1 MFGFLQHSEEDK
13 TFIFPGTD
21 GDATASN
28 DWSIWTKP
36 SDIKFVRIFCLG
48 GGGGAA
54 CRSAASS
61 GGGGSGAVMV
71 VTYPAAF
78 LPDTLF
84 VQAGRAGPG
93 ATSPGVNGG
102 TGGSS
107 FVCTY
112 PNTTVAIYRLAYSA
126 GGNAS
131 LAASTAGGTLASTTS
146 VSSAPLITNGLYS
159 ARGGVTGASAGATT
173 GTNAA
178 GISVAITT
186 GGGGGGT
193 TGKGGDINASDA
205 NPLIAG
211 TPAGGSTQGGH
222 GVWFWKTLRGVGGA
236 GGNNTAAGGHAAYG
250 SGGGG
255 SGSTRNGG
263 NGGAGLVIISCW

>member
-1 MFGFLQHSEEDK
+1 MFGFLQHSEEEK
-13 TFIFPGTD
+13 TFVFPGTD
-21 GDATASN
+21 GAATTSG

-36 SDIKFVRIFCLG
+36 SGIKFVRIFCLG
-48 GGGGAA
+48 GGGGGA

-61 GGGGSGAVMV
+61 GGGGSGAVMI
-71 VTYPAAF
+71 VTYPAVF

-84 VQAGRAGPG
+84 VQAGRAGLG
-93 ATSPGVNGG
+93 ATSPGLNGDS
-102 TGGSS
+102 GGNS

-112 PNTTVAIYRLAYSA
+112 PNTTVAIYRLAYCDGGIGSLASSAA
-126 GGNAS
+126 GGI
-131 LAASTAGGTLASTTS
+131 LGGTTLASD
-146 VSSAPLITNGLYS
+146 APLITNGLYS
-159 ARGGVTGASAGATT
+159 ARGGVTGATGSTT

-178 GISVAITT
+178 GINVAITT

-193 TGKGGDINASDA
+193 TGKGGDINVSDA

-222 GVWFWKTLRGVGGA
+222 GVWSWKTLRSVGGA